1 MYIHIYLLLYSIRA
15 DRTHGASWQLNIED
29 STGGYFSKMTWII
42 LLWRPAHTGKT
53 RSRSCLLMFW
63 LLSLLV
69 YRLNA
74 ALLSTGGGGGGVFSS
89 NTHVQ
94 ILNMCEKLKT
104 IRRCSTLAFQPVPLR
119 DILNISL
126 AEICY
131 WNTNTFPA
139 FSSFCQDWHDWFSE
153 SLPRGGSMEK
163 FTAILAYGASSKR
176 QLQPTEY
183 HFLRISI
190 YCDWVLLEDIFVQC
204 ISVRNRSSWANA
216 SIQRKLHAIYNGRL
230 QWFIII
236 VMWRII
242 ACIDYDTIMPV

>member
-1 MYIHIYLLLYSIRA
+1 
-15 DRTHGASWQLNIED
+15 
-29 STGGYFSKMTWII
+29 MTWII

-74 ALLSTGGGGGGVFSS
+74 ALLSTGG
-89 NTHVQ
+89 

-104 IRRCSTLAFQPVPLR
+104 IRRCSTLAFQRVPLR
-119 DILNISL
+119 SILNISL

-131 WNTNTFPA
+131 WNTNIFPA
-139 FSSFCQDWHDWFSE
+139 FSSFFQDWHDCFSE
-153 SLPRGGSMEK
+153 SLPRGGSMEI

-183 HFLRISI
+183 HFHRISI

-230 QWFIII
+230 QWFLII